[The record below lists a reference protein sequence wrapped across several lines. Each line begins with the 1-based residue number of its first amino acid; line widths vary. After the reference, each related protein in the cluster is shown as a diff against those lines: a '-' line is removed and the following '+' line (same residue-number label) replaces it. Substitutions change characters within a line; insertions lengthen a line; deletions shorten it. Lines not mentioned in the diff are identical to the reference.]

1 MLRSWGKEAPMIRK
15 LNLFTPT
22 SLWDVG
28 IVVAILVACVVAV
41 GVVLAP
47 VETRTGLADSAD
59 LWKLYSEGQNPWAR
73 PFFPDETPPYAGAQ
87 VRTAATQPRSKPRS
101 F

>member
-28 IVVAILVACVVAV
+28 IVVAILVACVVAF
-41 GVVLAP
+41 GAVLRP
-47 VETRTGLADSAD
+47 VETGTGLSDSAD
-59 LWKLYSEGQNPWAR
+59 LWELYGEGQNPWAR
-73 PFFPDETPPYAGAQ
+73 RFFPDETPPYAGAQ
-87 VRTAATQPRSKPRS
+87 VRTAATQPRSKPPS